1 MLSNNVI
8 GSARGLYPNQNGI
21 WTSSRCWHFQAGS
34 YIRHNITEEFI
45 RNTTGDYTI
54 AGWFYFPNAAIADY
68 AVDADNDVSLDS
80 TVFGFSYQTPI
91 EDGSI
96 EMKGYGST
104 FLHRG
109 FASYNFHYKL
119 RAYCDGGGSGLSHI
133 LGGGGNMPHEQW
145 IFIVSRVKTS
155 DVSDDNCKTYIG
167 RNTSQSNP
175 FLTSA
180 ATTPYSPIS
189 NITNFKFII
198 GGTKSSFYISE
209 LGIWKD
215 NLPDVQILSLYNN
228 GSPVDFSNNH
238 ENYNSTSDL
247 VAYYRFG
254 DGGGDN
260 PSSFLHDET
269 NSANTASESNGDRDI
284 GSSSII
290 GTLHEVDTVSIG
302 LNYE

>member
-8 GSARGLYPNQNGI
+8 GSARGLYENQSGI

-34 YIRHNITEEFI
+34 YIRHDITEEFI

-68 AVDADNDVSLDS
+68 VGNSISLDN
-80 TVFGFSYQTPI
+80 TIFGFSYQSPI
-91 EDGSI
+91 DDGLI
-96 EMKGYGST
+96 EHKGYGST
-104 FLHRG
+104 FLHRVYQ
-109 FASYNFHYKL
+109 SYSFNYRL
-119 RAYCDGGGSGLSHI
+119 RAVTDGGSSNLTTN
-133 LGGGGNMPHEQW
+133 LDAGGTMPHEQW

-155 DVSDDNCKTYIG
+155 STDDNCKIYIG
-167 RNTSQSNP
+167 RNTSNQFAAP
-175 FLTSA
+175 FLTSSA
-180 ATTPYSPIS
+180 FTAYNPIS

-215 NLPDVQILSLYNN
+215 NLPDAQILSLYND
-228 GSPVDFSNNH
+228 GSPVDFSSNY
-238 ENYNSTSDL
+238 ENYTSNSDL

-254 DGGGDN
+254 NGSGDN
-260 PSSFLHDET
+260 PSSLLHDET
-269 NSANTASESNGDRDI
+269 NSANTTSESDGDRDI

-290 GTLHEVDTVSIG
+290 GTLHEVNTASIG